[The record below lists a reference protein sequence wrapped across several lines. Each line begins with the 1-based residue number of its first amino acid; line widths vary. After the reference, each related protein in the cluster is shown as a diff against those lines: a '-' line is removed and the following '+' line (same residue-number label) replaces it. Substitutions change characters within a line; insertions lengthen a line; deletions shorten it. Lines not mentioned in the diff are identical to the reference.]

1 MDEEIM
7 ISRKRASFKRFVCG
21 VISLTWYLL
30 TSNATAIIMKI
41 NRVLTDNKLAKTS
54 RLEKKAMRA
63 LEMVIRSVAFIGVPV
78 FGWTRANHGGIMWAR
93 AI

>member
-1 MDEEIM
+1 
-7 ISRKRASFKRFVCG
+7 
-21 VISLTWYLL
+21 
-30 TSNATAIIMKI
+30 MKI
-41 NRVLTDNKLAKTS
+41 NRVLTDKKITKTS

-63 LEMVIRSVAFIGVPV
+63 LEMVIRSVAFIGVLV